1 MEHRGRKNAVTTN
14 TLLACGVIAGP
25 LFVIAFVV
33 EGATRANYNALRH
46 PVSSLALG
54 DAGWMQI
61 ANFIV
66 AGLLMLAF
74 AFGLQRVLQQL
85 GGSRWEPG
93 LIAVWAVGL
102 IGAGIF
108 LSDPVSGY
116 PPGTPDQIQIQN
128 RTIQGALHDLLSV
141 AGFTALSAACFLFG
155 RRFAK
160 RKQHGWAVFSAATGM
175 VLLGGF
181 VLASVGF
188 SQAEGFVDLAGLFQ
202 RTAVTVG
209 WTWLTVLAVHLR
221 RVDSETREQ
230 SLT

>member
-1 MEHRGRKNAVTTN
+1 MTTN
-14 TLLACGVIAGP
+14 ALLTCGAIAGP

-54 DAGWMQI
+54 DTGWIQV

-66 AGLLMLAF
+66 AGLLTLAF
-74 AFGLQRVLQQL
+74 AFGLRRVLQQL
-85 GGSRWEPG
+85 GGSRWKPG

-128 RTIQGALHDLLSV
+128 RTIGGALHDLLSV
-141 AGFTALSAACFLFG
+141 AGFTALAAACFLFG
-155 RRFAK
+155 RWFAQ
-160 RKQHGWAVFSAATGM
+160 RKQHGWAVFSVSAGI
-175 VLLGGF
+175 VFLGGII
-181 VLASVGF
+181 LASLGF
-188 SQAEGFVDLAGLFQ
+188 SQAEGLVDLAGLFQ
-202 RTAVTVG
+202 RTAVIVG
-209 WTWLTVLAVHLR
+209 WSWLTLLAVHIR
-221 RVDSETREQ
+221 RIASEMREP
-230 SLT
+230 